1 MNIICN
7 IFLLGWNSDCV
18 VLKQLGMTNL
28 FSCAVLISYTNNTQ
42 ITTAFFWLRISVLF
56 YWRVSFISNFAFI
69 TGVQWRVAFIR
80 GWHLIKLCCKL
91 LTKSDFSLSIW
102 IFEIFAMFCVGI
114 LIFLDLDF
122 LTKYIIIFM
131 VFLTDVLGYY
141 YFFTMLYFYIKVN
154 NQVTLFCL
162 LIFSVPLLWW

>member
-1 MNIICN
+1 
-7 IFLLGWNSDCV
+7 
-18 VLKQLGMTNL
+18 
-28 FSCAVLISYTNNTQ
+28 
-42 ITTAFFWLRISVLF
+42 
-56 YWRVSFISNFAFI
+56 
-69 TGVQWRVAFIR
+69 
-80 GWHLIKLCCKL
+80 
-91 LTKSDFSLSIW
+91 
-102 IFEIFAMFCVGI
+102 MFCVGI

-162 LIFSVPLLWW
+162 LIFSVSLL